1 MFDRMQTL
9 SQEAL
14 ENIHNASMDILQNT
28 GICFNSKKAA
38 ALFKQNEF
46 KTDGNL
52 VFFTEEKVRMAVEN
66 APNAFTIRARDPQK
80 TVHVGQD
87 SFIALPTA
95 GATNVTTLSGEHRLG
110 TLADFQNCCKLVQTS
125 QQLDMAGYLMV
136 QPNDIPSE
144 TAHLDMV
151 AQYIQMCDKP
161 IFGASNSGEAAS
173 DSIHL
178 AGMAFGGKEDDI
190 KSQPI
195 VAAVV
200 NAMSPL
206 QFSEEQT
213 DVIMEMAH
221 WRQPLIITTMI
232 LAGSTGPVSLPGLLA
247 QQNAEI
253 LAGVVLAQLVSSG
266 TPVVYGSTSAPMDM
280 KTTVSAVGAPETLK
294 IACAT
299 TQLARY
305 YDLPCRAGGNLT
317 DSHYPDAQALAEG
330 TLLLSTVVRSGVN
343 FIFHSCGQLGSYI
356 SMSFEKWLIDEEILC
371 NIRQMILPTE
381 ITPET
386 IDVDLI
392 KSVGVG
398 GQYLTHPKT
407 FTQFKNLSQPISF
420 NRASYEKWCKAG
432 KKPVENVVHEALKA
446 RLDSYQKPQL
456 DQGIEQQINDYV
468 ARRKSAESNII

>member
-1 MFDRMQTL
+1 MQTF

-14 ENIHNASMDILQNT
+14 GKIHNASMDILENT
-28 GICFNSKKAA
+28 GICFNSEKAA
-38 ALFKQNEF
+38 TLFKQNGF
-46 KTDGNL
+46 RTDGNL
-52 VFFTEEKVRMAVEN
+52 VFFTEEKVQKAVES
-66 APNAFTIRARDPQK
+66 APNAFTIRARNPQK
-80 TVHVGQD
+80 NVRVGQND
-87 SFIALPTA
+87 FIALPTA
-95 GATNVTTLSGEHRLG
+95 GATNVAMLSGEHRPG
-110 TLADFQNCCKLVQTS
+110 TFEDFQNCCKLVHTS
-125 QQLDMAGYLMV
+125 DQLNMAGYLMI

-144 TAHLDMV
+144 TAHLDMI

-161 IFGASNSGEAAS
+161 IFGASNSGEAAR

-178 AGMAFGGKEDDI
+178 AGMVFGGNEDEI

-195 VAAVV
+195 LAAVV

-206 QFSEEQT
+206 QFSKEQT
-213 DVIMEMAH
+213 DVIMEMAQ

-232 LAGSTGPVSLPGLLA
+232 LAGSTGPVSLPALLV

-253 LAGVVLAQLVSSG
+253 MAGVVLAQLVSPG

-294 IACAT
+294 IASAT

-305 YDLPCRAGGNLT
+305 YDLPCRAGGTLT
-317 DSHYPDAQALAEG
+317 DSHCPDAQALAEG
-330 TLLLSTVVRSGVN
+330 TLLLSTVVRGGVN

-356 SMSFEKWLIDEEILC
+356 SMSFEKWLIDEEILG
-371 NIRQMILPTE
+371 NIRRMILPTE
-381 ITPET
+381 ITAET
-386 IDVDLI
+386 MDVELI

-407 FTQFKNLSQPISF
+407 FTQFKNLTQPISF
-420 NRASYEKWCKAG
+420 NRASHEKWCGAG
-432 KKPVENVVHEALKA
+432 KKHIDDVVHDVLKT
-446 RLDSYQKPQL
+446 RLDSYQKPQI

-468 ARRKSAESNII
+468 AKKKCA